1 MVYRKPVAVFL
12 IALIVM
18 AIGAVAFAAERSSKS
33 AAIQRSAPSSLPPAA
48 INPKLLQAV
57 SKPVNLPSVLQGQMS
72 GEITSSIP
80 GKTIHDIFGTAKNIV
95 LDLLNENGVKV
106 GTVNVD
112 DSPDGKSGRYKI
124 AHDKPRHF
132 SVRAPGTLLSD
143 ALQWQYYQQWTT
155 GDDSHNITNIV
166 LKSIKHTTNTGSTL
180 TFKNVRFEPLSYR
193 AGDKIVIRADLYNYG
208 TQKAYGGVG
217 THVKNWLYN
226 KDQQIYGDNEQV
238 IDLAPGKSQTM
249 AYVWNSVLCG
259 APISIIFDPDRVLG
273 ETDKSTTWYGTT
285 ACAPSH
291 GPDLTVTQIKFKG
304 LSYGGKN
311 PGVSNEVSYSIKN
324 IGDADSVPVKAL
336 AKAGGSQKLTIIS
349 VPPLKPGGSYSG
361 VFNYTP
367 SNCDPVHINI
377 DTQGV
382 MGNTETNRN
391 NNDIYE
397 DSKVTQWCKNLPQL
411 QFDRVYWKVNGYS
424 FGKSSYPNG
433 SSMDFDVD
441 VGNLSLDETV
451 GCATVVK
458 IRVEVNGQF
467 STDIMA
473 GNVGFCVHGGGV
485 YNMGTSNEHV
495 AKNVQFKIGPPCN
508 ANVKFTI
515 DPDHINPEL
524 DRTNNTWSTK
534 VQCE

>member
-1 MVYRKPVAVFL
+1 MTSRKGIAV
-12 IALIVM
+12 IISALIIV
-18 AIGAVAFAAERSSKS
+18 ATGAFAFAAERSSKIS
-33 AAIQRSAPSSLPPAA
+33 PLQRSTPAA
-48 INPKLLQAV
+48 PLANTINPESLKAV
-57 SKPVNLPSVLQGQMS
+57 SKPVNLPGVLQGQMS

-95 LDLLNENGVKV
+95 LDLLDENGVKV
-106 GTVNVD
+106 GTVTVEG
-112 DSPDGKSGRYKI
+112 SPDGKNGRYKI

-132 SVRAPGTLLSD
+132 KVNAPGTWLTNQ
-143 ALQWQYYQQWTT
+143 LQWQYYQQWTT
-155 GDDSHNITNIV
+155 GDDSHNVTNIV
-166 LKSIKHTTNTGSTL
+166 LKSVKPITSSGSNL

-193 AGDKIVIRADLYNYG
+193 AGEKIVIRADLYNSG
-208 TQKAYGGVG
+208 AQKAISFVG

-226 KDQQIYGDNEQV
+226 KDQQIYGTNEEV
-238 IDLAPGKSQTM
+238 VDIATGKYRTM
-249 AYVWNSVLCG
+249 AYVWNSVICG
-259 APISIIFDPDRVLG
+259 APISLIFDPDRVLG
-273 ETDKSTTWYGTT
+273 ETNQSTVWYGTT

-291 GPDLTVTQIKFKG
+291 GPDLTVTEITFKG

-324 IGDADSVPVKAL
+324 IGDADSVAVKAE
-336 AKAGGSQKLTIIS
+336 AKVGSKHLSIIS
-349 VPPLKPGGSYSG
+349 VPPLKPGKYYSG

-367 SNCDPVHINI
+367 TNCDPVHINI
-377 DTQGV
+377 DAQGV
-382 MGNTETNRN
+382 MVNTETNRN
-391 NNDIYE
+391 NNDISE

-411 QFDRVYWKVNGYS
+411 QFDHVYWKVNGYS
-424 FGKSSYPNG
+424 FGKSKYPNG

-458 IRVEVNGQF
+458 IRVEINGQF
-467 STDIMA
+467 ATDIMV

-485 YNMGTSNEHV
+485 YNMGNSNEHV

>member
-1 MVYRKPVAVFL
+1 MVSPKRIAV
-12 IALIVM
+12 IVLAVLVV

-33 AAIQRSAPSSLPPAA
+33 APIQRSAPASPPPAPA
-48 INPKLLQAV
+48 TVNLKSLQAV
-57 SKPVNLPSVLQGQMS
+57 SKPVNLPGQMS
-72 GEITSSIP
+72 GEITSSIS

-95 LDLLNENGVKV
+95 LDLLDENGVKV
-106 GTVNVD
+106 GTVTVE

-124 AHDKPRHF
+124 SHDKPRHF
-132 SVRAPGTLLSD
+132 RVQGPGTWLTNQ
-143 ALQWQYYQQWTT
+143 LQWQYYEQWTT

-166 LKSIKHTTNTGSTL
+166 LKSIKPVTSTSAGSDFM
-180 TFKNVRFEPLSYR
+180 FKNVRFEPLTYR
-193 AGDKIVIRADLYNYG
+193 AGEKIVIRADLYNFG
-208 TQKAYGGVG
+208 TQKAYSGVG

-226 KDQQIYGDNEQV
+226 KDQQIYGTDEQV
-238 IDLAPGKSQTM
+238 LDLAPGKSQTM
-249 AYVWNSVLCG
+249 AYVWNSVVCG
-259 APISIIFDPDRVLG
+259 APISLVFDPDRVLG
-273 ETDKSTTWYGTT
+273 ETNKSTVWYGTT
-285 ACAPSH
+285 VCAPAH

-324 IGDADSVPVKAL
+324 IGDADSVPVKAM
-336 AKAGGSQKLTIIS
+336 ASAGSQKLTIIS
-349 VPPLKPGGSYSG
+349 VPFLHPGGYYSD

-382 MGNTETNRN
+382 MGTAETNRD

-433 SSMDFDVD
+433 SSMDFEVD
-441 VGNLSLDETV
+441 VGNLSWDATV

-467 STDIMA
+467 STDIMV
-473 GNVGFCVHGGGV
+473 GNVGNCANGGWHNV
-485 YNMGTSNEHV
+485 SDSAHM
-495 AKNVQFKIGPPCN
+495 AKTVKFKIGPACN
-508 ANVKFTI
+508 ADIKLTI

-524 DRTNNTWSTK
+524 DRTNNTWSTN

>member
-1 MVYRKPVAVFL
+1 MVSPKRIAV
-12 IALIVM
+12 IVLAVLVV

-33 AAIQRSAPSSLPPAA
+33 VTIQRSATSSPPPAP

-57 SKPVNLPSVLQGQMS
+57 SKPVNLPGQMS

-95 LDLLNENGVKV
+95 LDLLNENGVKI
-106 GTVNVD
+106 GTVTVE

-132 SVRAPGTLLSD
+132 KVNAPGTWLTNQ
-143 ALQWQYYQQWTT
+143 LQWQYYQQWTT
-155 GDDSHNITNIV
+155 GDDSHNVTNIV
-166 LKSIKHTTNTGSTL
+166 LKSIKPITSSGSTL

-193 AGDKIVIRADLYNYG
+193 AGEKIVIRADLYNSG
-208 TQKAYGGVG
+208 AKKAYSGVG

-226 KDQQIYGDNEQV
+226 KDQQVYGNNEQV
-238 IDLAPGKSQTM
+238 VDIAPGASQTM
-249 AYVWNSVLCG
+249 TYVWNSVICG
-259 APISIIFDPDRVLG
+259 APISLVFDSERVLG
-273 ETDKSTTWYGTT
+273 ETNNSTVWYGTT
-285 ACAPSH
+285 ACATSH
-291 GPDLTVTQIKFKG
+291 GPDLTVTQINFKG

-324 IGDADSVPVKAL
+324 IGDANSVPVKAM
-336 AKAGGSQKLTIIS
+336 ARAGSKHLSIIS
-349 VPPLKPGGSYSG
+349 VPLLKPGGYYSG

-367 SNCDPVHINI
+367 STCDPVHINI

-382 MGNTETNRN
+382 MVNTETNRD

-411 QFDRVYWKVNGYS
+411 QFDSVYWKVNGYS

-433 SSMDFDVD
+433 SLMDFEVN
-441 VGNLSLDETV
+441 VGNLSWDAKV
-451 GCATVVK
+451 GCATFVK

-467 STDIMA
+467 STDIMV
-473 GNVGFCVHGGGV
+473 GNVGNCANGGWHNV
-485 YNMGTSNEHV
+485 SDSAHM
-495 AKNVQFKIGPPCN
+495 AKTVKFKIGPACN
-508 ANVKFTI
+508 ADVKFTI
-515 DPDHINPEL
+515 DPDHLNAEL

>member
-1 MVYRKPVAVFL
+1 MIFRKRITVIILAVL
-12 IALIVM
+12 VLT
-18 AIGAVAFAAERSSKS
+18 IGAFAFAAERSSQS
-33 AAIQRSAPSSLPPAA
+33 VTIQRSAPAFTPTAAVKDKSVPVVSQAAKVPILSS
-48 INPKLLQAV
+48 
-57 SKPVNLPSVLQGQMS
+57 GQMS
-72 GEITSSIP
+72 GEITSSIS

-106 GTVNVD
+106 GTVTVE

-124 AHDKPRHF
+124 AHDNPRHF
-132 SVRAPGTLLSD
+132 SVKAPGTLLNKQ
-143 ALQWQYYQQWTT
+143 LQWQYYQQWTT

-166 LKSIKHTTNTGSTL
+166 LKSISPITSAGSTL

-208 TQKAYGGVG
+208 TQKAYSLVG

-226 KDQQIYGDNEQV
+226 KDQQIYGNNEEV
-238 IDLAPGKSQTM
+238 VDIAPGKSQTM
-249 AYVWNSVLCG
+249 TYVWNSVLCG
-259 APISIIFDPDRVLG
+259 APISLIFDPDRVLG
-273 ETDKSTTWYGTT
+273 ETDKSTVWYGTM

-324 IGDADSVPVKAL
+324 IGDADSIPVKAM
-336 AKAGGSQKLTIIS
+336 AKAGSQKLSIIS
-349 VPPLKPGGSYSG
+349 VPLLKPGGYYSG

-411 QFDRVYWKVNGYS
+411 QFDHVYWKVNGYS

-485 YNMGTSNEHV
+485 HNMGTSNEHA
-495 AKNVQFKIGPPCN
+495 AKNVQFKIGPACN
-508 ANVKFTI
+508 ADVKFTI